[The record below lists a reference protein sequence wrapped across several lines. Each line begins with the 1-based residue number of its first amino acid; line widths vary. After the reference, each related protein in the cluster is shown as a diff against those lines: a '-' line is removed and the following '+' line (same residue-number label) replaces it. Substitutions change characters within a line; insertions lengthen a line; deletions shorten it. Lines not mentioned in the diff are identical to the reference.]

1 MVHNWPSTALVAE
14 DGVNLYMYYNDSYNN
29 NTKNAYLRS
38 LEATGSKLYF
48 NYNANANYGLFYFNA
63 NNAASNTN
71 ANLGSRNLF
80 ELWKITNCA
89 DSSMALA
96 KNIAVKAE
104 LSRGLEKL

>member
-1 MVHNWPSTALVAE
+1 MKESAKPGGKAGNKCNCKSGTIRALQLRLC
-14 DGVNLYMYYNDSYNN
+14 DQVNS
-29 NTKNAYLRS
+29 NTSAYP
-38 LEATGSKLYF
+38 ANVGG

-71 ANLGSRNLF
+71 ANLGSRNIF